1 MKSDALNV
9 CSIAIAV
16 AVFSACSVCGAQGL
30 PSESQ
35 KPAATKEEPRE
46 KPPAYVPPMRGAVAQ
61 VRRVG
66 GATRGWGDVEV
77 PLTVVIAPD
86 HTGLTVNPAPTLY
99 WYLSR
104 PTPFPFVVTVIEED
118 AVAPLIEHEVRPTAA
133 PGFQNIALREHGVS
147 LKTDTDYEWSVAI
160 VIDPLERSRD
170 VIAQG
175 TIRLVERSPE
185 LKARSQGRGNDDLG
199 AVYAQSGLFY
209 DAFDAFCQAI
219 QSNPALDRP
228 REMRR
233 ALLEQ
238 VALPEVASIDAIPVS
253 GK

>member
-1 MKSDALNV
+1 MKSDALDF
-9 CSIAIAV
+9 CSIAV
-16 AVFSACSVCGAQGL
+16 AVAVSSACSVCTAQGL
-30 PSESQ
+30 PGGSQ
-35 KPAATKEEPRE
+35 KPPVAKEEAKE
-46 KPPAYVPPMRGAVAQ
+46 KPAAYVPPMRGAVSQ

-86 HTGLTVNPAPTLY
+86 HTGLTMNPAPTLY

-104 PTPFPFVVTVIEED
+104 PASFPIVLTLIEQD
-118 AVAPLIEHEVRPTAA
+118 AVAPLFEREITPSAA
-133 PGFQNIALREHGVS
+133 PGFQGFALREHGISFRV
-147 LKTDTDYEWSVAI
+147 DTEYEWSVAI

-175 TIRLVERSPE
+175 TIRLVNSRPE
-185 LKARSQGRGNDDLG
+185 
-199 AVYAQSGLFY
+199 
-209 DAFDAFCQAI
+209 
-219 QSNPALDRP
+219 LDRP
-228 REMRR
+228 RAARR

-253 GK
+253 PK